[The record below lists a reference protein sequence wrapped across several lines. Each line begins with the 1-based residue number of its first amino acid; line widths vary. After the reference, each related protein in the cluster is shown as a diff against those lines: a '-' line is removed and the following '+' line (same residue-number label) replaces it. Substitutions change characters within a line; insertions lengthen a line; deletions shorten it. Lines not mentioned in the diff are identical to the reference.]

1 MNNKLIFILYAS
13 LTWGSISCQPKSVQ
27 KSGSTQ
33 IVENQVNADTNIVV
47 PEKVDPILKS
57 EEEWAKSLPEMAHYV
72 LREKGTERSF
82 TGKFWD
88 HHEKGVYVCSA
99 CKLPLFNS
107 DTKFNSG
114 TGWPSFYQPIRP
126 YLVTE
131 NRDQTHGMVRVEVV
145 CSRCNGHLG
154 HVFDDGPEPTGLRYC
169 INSVSLDFIGAK
181 KLPK

>member
-88 HHEKGVYVCSA
+88 HHEEFMFVQLVSCHCLIPIQSLTLEQVGQVFIN
-99 CKLPLFNS
+99 PLGLILLQ
-107 DTKFNSG
+107 KIG
-114 TGWPSFYQPIRP
+114 IKP
-126 YLVTE
+126 
-131 NRDQTHGMVRVEVV
+131 MVW
-145 CSRCNGHLG
+145 LG
-154 HVFDDGPEPTGLRYC
+154 
-169 INSVSLDFIGAK
+169 
-181 KLPK
+181 